1 LETHA
6 RRVIVFAAGGWCD
19 ASHQADRGSSHQHR
33 HLRGDAVHTSGHRI
47 LAARVVFL
55 AVVVIAAT
63 LATLAI
69 PEELLNERYKPGIQK
84 SQPLADKI
92 ILVAFISSFV
102 ATIVL
107 IPLDLFRFHLVSPPP
122 PMIISILGLVLFAA
136 GWWLIARAMI
146 ENAFAAP
153 VVKLQKERGQHVID
167 SGPYRIVRHP
177 MYSSVIPLLAGM
189 ALWFGSYAAAIASI
203 VPTVLIAI
211 RILFE
216 ERFLRRELPG
226 YEEYT
231 TRTRFRLVPFVW

>member
-1 LETHA
+1 MFRIKQIAGILINTA
-6 RRVIVFAAGGWCD
+6 IFAAMLFIPAGTVYWPR
-19 ASHQADRGSSHQHR
+19 AW
-33 HLRGDAVHTSGHRI
+33 
-47 LAARVVFL
+47 VFL
-55 AVVVIAAT
+55 AVVFVAAA
-63 LATLAI
+63 LSVFAI
-69 PEELLNERYKPGIQK
+69 PEELLDERYKPGIQK
-84 SQPLADKI
+84 AQPLADKI

-107 IPLDLFRFHLVSPPP
+107 IPLDVFRFHLMAPP
-122 PMIISILGLVLFAA
+122 PMIISVVGLVAFAA

-153 VVKLQKERGQHVID
+153 VVKLQKERGQHVVD

-177 MYSSVIPLLAGM
+177 MYSSVIPLLVGM

-211 RILFE
+211 RLLLE

>member
-1 LETHA
+1 MFRIKQIAGILINTA
-6 RRVIVFAAGGWCD
+6 IFAAMLFIPAGTVYWPR
-19 ASHQADRGSSHQHR
+19 AW
-33 HLRGDAVHTSGHRI
+33 
-47 LAARVVFL
+47 VFL
-55 AVVVIAAT
+55 AVVFVAAA
-63 LATLAI
+63 LSVFAI
-69 PEELLNERYKPGIQK
+69 PEELLDERYKPGIQK
-84 SQPLADKI
+84 AQPLSDKI

-107 IPLDLFRFHLVSPPP
+107 IPLDVFRFHLMAPP
-122 PMIISILGLVLFAA
+122 PMIISVVGLVAFAA

-153 VVKLQKERGQHVID
+153 VVKLQKERGQHVVD

-177 MYSSVIPLLAGM
+177 MYSSVIPLLVGM

-211 RILFE
+211 RLLFE

>member
-1 LETHA
+1 MFRIKQIAGILINTA
-6 RRVIVFAAGGWCD
+6 IFAAMLFIPAGTVYWPR
-19 ASHQADRGSSHQHR
+19 AW
-33 HLRGDAVHTSGHRI
+33 
-47 LAARVVFL
+47 VFL
-55 AVVVIAAT
+55 AVVFVAAA
-63 LATLAI
+63 LSVFAI
-69 PEELLNERYKPGIQK
+69 PEELLDERYKPGIQK
-84 SQPLADKI
+84 AQPLSDKI

-107 IPLDLFRFHLVSPPP
+107 IPLDVFRFHLMAPP
-122 PMIISILGLVLFAA
+122 PMIISVVGLVAFAA

-177 MYSSVIPLLAGM
+177 MYSSVIPLLVGM

-211 RILFE
+211 RLLFE